1 MPKAKK
7 FDIVQILGISAA
19 VLLLIGGNYYLSAKH
34 ARERAEWEARNEK
47 AQAEWQRLHP
57 VTQPEIANSGS
68 PGVEQKKTAEE
79 QPKTDKKPAPPPPPA
94 EAEAA
99 DAGDI
104 TVPAARLALVFTAK
118 GAAIRKA
125 DLTQEYIDPGH
136 KGKGKGLE
144 LLAEIEAGKLAFGM
158 PRFEIGPPEPER
170 KQERLVFDAANGP
183 LKALSHRTWK
193 LESNSKGFDA
203 EGRWTIRYSAALAQK
218 FAVSKTF
225 TIHRDRE
232 YVELGVGVSNQSD
245 AAVTF
250 SYSLYGAPGVLLDGP
265 PENPK
270 GGAYVSIVAA
280 LAGRETPAPG
290 QPAPSPDVLPV
301 WPDTA
306 AKEQSDKN
314 SLSKAQ
320 NIWGGI
326 KNRFFMAMLI
336 SLDPEQLIRISAV
349 PIASNPN
356 SSDKRLAEPNAGILG
371 LRRDSSV
378 LEPDKSSAGDRYAL
392 YLGPGSENSFAE
404 AESQLNLGQ
413 PLHLAYSLQYFD
425 MASTTWPRVDW
436 FARQMLTVFRFL
448 SRVFGNYGIAVI
460 LLTLLIKVCL
470 HPLQRKMMVSMNK
483 MQKLQPELKK
493 LQDKYKGQTNTQA
506 KQRMFQE
513 QQDIMR
519 KGGASYSAGCL
530 PMFVQLPILTALYG
544 VVNRAFDIR
553 GAEFLWIKD
562 LSQADRL
569 ATFPFF
575 PHELNLLPIV
585 YAVLQLLQM
594 KISPQ
599 PKPTDP
605 QQEMQQKM
613 MAYMPL
619 VFSVMLYS
627 MASGLMLYFAAS
639 AIFGMLESWY
649 IRKFLIKDGAPVPAP
664 AVAKKQVVGGR

>member
-1 MPKAKK
+1 MPQPKSKR
-7 FDIVQILGISAA
+7 FDIVQILGIASAI
-19 VLLLIGGNYYLSAKH
+19 LLLVGGNAYLKAKH
-34 ARERAEWEARNEK
+34 EKDLDEYKK
-47 AQAEWQRLHP
+47 AQAQWRLEHP
-57 VTQPEIANSGS
+57 EQPPEITNSGS
-68 PGVEQKKTAEE
+68 PPPDQKKTAEVPAKVE
-79 QPKTDKKPAPPPPPA
+79 PAAPAPPADA
-94 EAEAA
+94 EPA

-104 TVPAARLALVFTAK
+104 TVATSRLALVFTAR

-136 KGKGKGLE
+136 KKERGKGLE

-158 PRFEIGPPEPER
+158 PRFEIGSPEPER
-170 KQERLVFDAANGP
+170 KQERLIFEAPDGP
-183 LKALSHRTWK
+183 RKALSRRVWK
-193 LESNSKGFDA
+193 LESNNNTWDA
-203 EGRWTIRYSAALAQK
+203 EGRRTIRYSAALAQEYL
-218 FAVSKTF
+218 VSKTF
-225 TIHRDRE
+225 TVYKDRE
-232 YVELGVGVSNQSD
+232 YVELEVGVTNQ
-245 AAVTF
+245 ANAPVTF

-265 PENPK
+265 PDNPK
-270 GGAYVSIVAA
+270 GGAYVQIVAE
-280 LAGRETPAPG
+280 LAGREAPAPG
-290 QPAPSPDVLPV
+290 QPPPSPDVLPV
-301 WPDTA
+301 WPDSA
-306 AKEQSDKN
+306 AKVQSDKN

-320 NIWGGI
+320 NLWGGI
-326 KNRFFMAMLI
+326 KNRFYMAMLI

-349 PIASNPN
+349 PIAHNPN
-356 SSDKRLAEPNAGILG
+356 ASDLRLAEPNAGILG
-371 LRRDSSV
+371 LRRDSSA
-378 LEPDKSSAGDRYAL
+378 LEPGKSISGDRYAL

-448 SRVFGNYGIAVI
+448 SRIFGNYGIGII
-460 LLTLLIKVCL
+460 LLTVLIKLCM

-483 MQKLQPELKK
+483 MQKLQPELAK
-493 LQDKYKGQTNTQA
+493 LKEKYKNRTSAQDKQK
-506 KQRMFQE
+506 MFQE
-513 QQDIMR
+513 QQDIMK
-519 KGGASYSAGCL
+519 KGGASYSGGCL

-575 PHELNLLPIV
+575 PQELNLLPVV

-594 KISPQ
+594 KLSPQ
-599 PKPTDP
+599 PKPADS

-619 VFSVMLYS
+619 VFSVMLYR
-627 MASGLMLYFAAS
+627 MAAGLMLYFAAS
-639 AIFGMLESWY
+639 AIFGMLENWY
-649 IRKFLIKDGAPVPAP
+649 IRKHLIKDGAPVPAP
-664 AVAKKQVVGGR
+664 AVAKK

>member
-1 MPKAKK
+1 MPQPRK
-7 FDIVQILGISAA
+7 FDVIQILGVASA
-19 VLLLIGGNYYLSAKH
+19 VLLLLGGNYYLSVKH
-34 ARERAEWEARNEK
+34 ARERLEWEQ
-47 AQAEWQRLHP
+47 AQAQWQAEHP
-57 VTQPEIANSGS
+57 AEQPRISNPS
-68 PGVEQKKTAEE
+68 PPPAEQKKEAEA
-79 QPKTDKKPAPPPPPA
+79 QPKVEPKVEPGLPPPPA
-94 EAEAA
+94 EAEPA

-104 TVPAARLALVFTAK
+104 TVQAAQLGLVFTAK
-118 GAAIRKA
+118 GAAIHKA
-125 DLTQEYIDPGH
+125 MLLAPYIDPSH
-136 KGKGKGLE
+136 KARGRGLD
-144 LLAEIEAGKLAFGM
+144 LLAEIEAGKLAYGM
-158 PRFEIGPPEPER
+158 PKFEIGPPEPER

-183 LKALSHRTWK
+183 LKALSHRIWK
-193 LESNSKGFDA
+193 LDSNSNGFDA
-203 EGRWTIRYSAALAQK
+203 EGRWTIRYSATLAQK
-218 FAVSKTF
+218 YVVSKTF
-225 TIHRDRE
+225 TIHKDRE
-232 YVELGVGVSNQSD
+232 YVEVDIGVSNQSD
-245 AAVTF
+245 APAMF
-250 SYSLYGAPGVLLDGP
+250 SYSLYGAPGVMLDGP

-270 GGAYVSIVAA
+270 GGGYVSIVAE
-280 LAGRETPAPG
+280 LAGREAPAPG
-290 QPAPSPDVLPV
+290 QPPPSPDVLPV
-301 WPDTA
+301 WPQTA
-306 AKEQSDKN
+306 AAVQSDKN
-314 SLSKAQ
+314 SLSKPQ
-320 NIWGGI
+320 NLWGGV

-336 SLDPEQLIRISAV
+336 SADPNQLIRISAV
-349 PIASNPN
+349 HIANDPN
-356 SSDKRLAEPNAGILG
+356 SRDLRLAEPNVGILG
-371 LRRDSSV
+371 LRRDSST
-378 LEPDKSSAGDRYAL
+378 LETGKSSSGDRYAL
-392 YLGPGSENSFAE
+392 YLGPASEGQLGE
-404 AESQLNLGQ
+404 TESQLSPAQ

-448 SRVFGNYGIAVI
+448 SRVFGNYGIGVI
-460 LLTLLIKVCL
+460 LLTLLIKLCL

-493 LQDKYKGQTNTQA
+493 LQEKYKGQTSTQA

-544 VVNRAFDIR
+544 VVNRAFDMR

-569 ATFPFF
+569 ATFSFF
-575 PHELNLLPIV
+575 PQELNLLPVV

-619 VFSVMLYS
+619 VFSVMLYR

-649 IRKFLIKDGAPVPAP
+649 IRRFLIKDMMPVA
-664 AVAKKQVVGGR
+664 ATAKK